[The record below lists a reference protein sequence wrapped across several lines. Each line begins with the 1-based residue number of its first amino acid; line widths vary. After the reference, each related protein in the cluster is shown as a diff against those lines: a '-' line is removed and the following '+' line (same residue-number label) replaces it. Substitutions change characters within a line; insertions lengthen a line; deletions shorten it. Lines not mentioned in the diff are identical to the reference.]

1 MERNKEKVQVFRGD
15 YIGVN
20 PEDESDTIDLRGGD
34 MRKMRI
40 LPPLLY
46 CNYILKGVITVE

>member
-20 PEDESDTIDLRGGD
+20 PEDESDTIDLREGYEENENSSA
-34 MRKMRI
+34 
-40 LPPLLY
+40 PTLL
-46 CNYILKGVITVE
+46 